1 MDMERARFNMVEQ
14 QVRPWDVLDQRV
26 LDLLGSVPREAFVP
40 DTYRELAFADLELP
54 IGHDQVMLPPRTQ
67 ARALQSL
74 DVRAAD
80 RVLELGTGS
89 GYLTALLARLAHHVY
104 SVEILP
110 ELAELASRNLTAIG
124 VTNATVETGD
134 AAAGWPRHAPYDV
147 ILVGGAMAS
156 VPDSLRE
163 QLRTGGRMFVVAGDE
178 PVMEARL
185 ITRVGENQWTDEAL
199 FETRI
204 PPLANVPEPSRFVF

>member
-80 RVLELGTGS
+80 RVLEVGTGS

>member
-14 QVRPWDVLDQRV
+14 QVRPWEVLDQRV

-40 DTYRELAFADLELP
+40 DSYRELAFADLELP
-54 IGHDQVMLPPRTQ
+54 IGHGQVMLPPRTQ

-80 RVLELGTGS
+80 RVLEVGTGS

-104 SVEILP
+104 SVEIIP
-110 ELAELASRNLTAIG
+110 ELAELASHNLHAIG
-124 VTNATVETGD
+124 VSNVTVETGD

-147 ILVGGAMAS
+147 ILVTGAMAA
-156 VPDSLRE
+156 VPDGLRE
-163 QLRTGGRMFVVAGDE
+163 QLRPGGRMFVVEGSE

-185 ITRVGENQWTDEAL
+185 ITRVGDNQWTDEAL
-199 FETRI
+199 FETCI
-204 PPLANVPEPSRFVF
+204 PPLANAPEPSRFVF

>member
-14 QVRPWDVLDQRV
+14 QVRPWEVLDQRV

-40 DTYRELAFADLELP
+40 AAYRALAFADLELP

-74 DVRAAD
+74 DIRAAD
-80 RVLELGTGS
+80 RVLEVGTGS

-104 SVEILP
+104 SVEIIP
-110 ELAELASRNLTAIG
+110 ELAGLASRNLAAAG
-124 VTNATVETGD
+124 VANVTVETGD
-134 AAAGWPRHAPYDV
+134 AAAGWPSHAPYDA
-147 ILVGGAMAS
+147 ILVGGAMAA

-163 QLRTGGRMFVVAGDE
+163 QLRPGGRMFVVVGVE

-185 ITRVGENQWTDEAL
+185 ITRAGENQWTDEVL
-199 FETRI
+199 FETLI
-204 PPLANVPEPSRFVF
+204 PPLANAPEPSRFVF

>member
-54 IGHDQVMLPPRTQ
+54 IGHDQIMLPPRTQ

-80 RVLELGTGS
+80 RVLEVGTGS

-110 ELAELASRNLTAIG
+110 ELAELASRNLAAIG
-124 VTNATVETGD
+124 VTNVTVETGD

-163 QLRTGGRMFVVAGDE
+163 QLRPGGRMFVVVGDE

-185 ITRVGENQWTDEAL
+185 ITRVGESQWTDEAL
-199 FETRI
+199 FETLV
-204 PPLANVPEPSRFVF
+204 PPLANAPRPSRFVF

>member
-14 QVRPWDVLDQRV
+14 QVRPWEVLDQRV

-54 IGHDQVMLPPRTQ
+54 IGHGQVMLPPRTQ

-80 RVLELGTGS
+80 RVLEVGTGS

-110 ELAELASRNLTAIG
+110 ELAELASRNLAAIG

-134 AAAGWPRHAPYDV
+134 AAAGWPRHAPYDA
-147 ILVGGAMAS
+147 ILVGGAMAA

-163 QLRTGGRMFVVAGDE
+163 QLRTGGRMFVVVGSE

-185 ITRVGENQWTDEAL
+185 ITRVGESQWTDEAL
-199 FETRI
+199 FETLV
-204 PPLANVPEPSRFVF
+204 PPLANAPRPSRFVF